1 MRFCKTYYWN
11 YEDFH
16 KLFWC
21 TSMHFGGTP
30 LEMFMLKSILSI
42 VVNLYLLILRRK
54 MKFHI
59 QDFSVI
65 WPNPQFPGDLVT
77 LTEEIVNR
85 NVFCAG
91 AYMLLNTNSLNYSL
105 KLPLILLLRKS
116 KHKHSILCILL
127 QPYKILR
134 TAVFFSSACIHF
146 EGEISPSKT
155 ERNKKCQHSS
165 IYCIV

>member
-1 MRFCKTYYWN
+1 MKTFIN
-11 YEDFH
+11 CFGAPR
-16 KLFWC
+16 C
-21 TSMHFGGTP
+21 TVEGTP

-42 VVNLYLLILRRK
+42 VVNLYLFILRRK

-91 AYMLLNTNSLNYSL
+91 AYMLLNTNSLNYFL

-116 KHKHSILCILL
+116 KHKHSIFAYFATTIRYSEPPSFSRLLASTLRMKFHQAKLSATKNASIL
-127 QPYKILR
+127 QY
-134 TAVFFSSACIHF
+134 
-146 EGEISPSKT
+146 
-155 ERNKKCQHSS
+155 
-165 IYCIV
+165 IV